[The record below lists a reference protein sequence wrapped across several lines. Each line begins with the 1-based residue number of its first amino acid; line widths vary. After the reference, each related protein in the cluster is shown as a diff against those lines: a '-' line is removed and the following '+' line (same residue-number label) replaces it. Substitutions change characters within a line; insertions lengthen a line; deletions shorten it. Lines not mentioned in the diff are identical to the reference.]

1 MITLVEIFL
10 WLLAVPAT
18 AASLYLLLLTLL
30 SGSTGRAPPP
40 RRRMRFDVI
49 VPAHN
54 EAMAIA
60 GVIANLRQL
69 DWRADSWR
77 IVVVAD
83 NCTDATAALARA
95 AGANVLE
102 RHDTQHR
109 GKGHALAFAFDASRE
124 LGWADAVVVVDADTE
139 VSSNLLHAFSARLQ
153 IGAHAVQAHYGVRN
167 AQASWRTR
175 LMAIAMAAFHRV
187 RSRGRERLALSCG
200 IRGNGWCVTHDLL
213 RRVPYRAF
221 SLTED
226 IEYGIDLGL
235 ADERVH
241 YADEAHVDAT
251 MVSGA
256 RAAATQRQRWE
267 SGRWQLIR
275 SRTLPL
281 LRAAATRRG
290 GRVCLDLAVDLLV
303 LPLTYIATNV
313 VALIGVSALLMLW
326 WPAFIAGLVVG
337 LACALG
343 LTLYVLRGW
352 QLSGVGW
359 RGLIDLA
366 RAPFF
371 VVWKLVVM
379 WRTRASTEW
388 VRTEREVS

>member
-1 MITLVEIFL
+1 MSTFAQIVV
-10 WLLAVPAT
+10 WALAVPAA
-18 AASLYLLLLTLL
+18 AASLYLLVLTLL
-30 SGSTGRAPPP
+30 SGSLGRPPRP
-40 RRRMRFDVI
+40 RRRMRFEVI

-54 EAMAIA
+54 EAGAIQ
-60 GVIANLRQL
+60 GVIANLQRL
-69 DWRADSWR
+69 DWRADLYR

-95 AGANVLE
+95 AGAQVLE
-102 RHDTQHR
+102 RHDTQLR
-109 GKGHALAFAFDASRE
+109 GKGYALAFAFESSRA
-124 LGWADAVVVVDADTE
+124 LDWADAVVVVDADTE
-139 VSSNLLHAFSARLQ
+139 VSSNLLLAFSARLGF
-153 IGAHAVQAHYGVRN
+153 GAHAVQAHYGVLN
-167 AQASWRTR
+167 AHASWRTR
-175 LMAIAMAAFHRV
+175 LMTIAMAAFHRV
-187 RSRGRERLALSCG
+187 RSRGRERLGLSCG

-235 ADERVH
+235 AGERVY

-281 LRAAATRRG
+281 LKAAFTRRG
-290 GRVCLDLAVDLLV
+290 GWVSLDLAIDLLV
-303 LPLTYIATNV
+303 MPLTTIAMNV
-313 VALIGVSALLMLW
+313 AALILASALLMLW
-326 WPAFIAGLVVG
+326 WPPLGAGVVVG
-337 LACALG
+337 LACALS
-343 LTLYVLRGW
+343 LLLYVLRGW

-359 RGLIDLA
+359 RGLVDLA

-379 WRTRASTEW
+379 GRTRAGTEW